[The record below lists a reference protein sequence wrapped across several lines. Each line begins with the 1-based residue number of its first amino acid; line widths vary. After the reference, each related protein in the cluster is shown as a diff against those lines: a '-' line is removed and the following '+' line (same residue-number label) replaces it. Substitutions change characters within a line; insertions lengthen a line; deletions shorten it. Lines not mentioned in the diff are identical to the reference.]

1 MSIWRVILGFIGMF
15 AVPAASNAQAAP
27 TPPPLQVCVD
37 FGCKTQQ
44 TVTLS
49 SGDWTQLRQLLAT
62 ATSAASERAD
72 IGRAIAL
79 LEDKVGRVTGT
90 WQDLGENWRRAGE
103 PGELDCIA
111 ESRNTTTYLHAMEAD
126 GMLRWHRTQP
136 RKQRGFIFT
145 VHWTAVLQQI
155 SDGSL
160 WSVDSWFRDNGQP
173 PVIQTLQD
181 WYHHKEP

>member
-1 MSIWRVILGFIGMF
+1 MSIRRVILGFLGVY
-15 AVPAASNAQAAP
+15 ATLTWSGALAAAP
-27 TPPPLQVCVD
+27 AMRVCVN
-37 FGCKTQQ
+37 FGCKTRQ
-44 TVTLS
+44 TVTLPAS
-49 SGDWTQLRQLLAT
+49 DWAQLRQLLAT
-62 ATSAASERAD
+62 ATSAAGERHA

-79 LEDKVGRVTGT
+79 LEDKVGRITGT
-90 WQDLGENWRRAGE
+90 WRDRGENWRRAGE

-111 ESRNTTTYLHAMEAD
+111 ESRNTTTYLRAMEAS
-126 GMLRWHRTQP
+126 GMLHWHRTEP
-136 RKQRGFIFT
+136 RKQRGLIFT

-181 WYHHKEP
+181 WYRHKEP